1 MRRKSRKELRWFLYL
16 IGFQL
21 TSRLGW
27 VCLCCLLVS
36 FRSSHVMN
44 ILLLLMFEWYQFLKL
59 HPEIVPFSLFTFP
72 TYLPA
77 HIKLTVNSIQY
88 LTVIPWVCIRYV
100 RCCIANKVYSVELA
114 IIISYPTTP
123 PPSLPIKTP
132 LLYEAYHICRVWY
145 NTSFTRMVLDDR
157 LVFTWV
163 LKVICVT
170 LVLRQYGTRLA

>member
-1 MRRKSRKELRWFLYL
+1 MWWIMRKKSRKELRWFLCL

-36 FRSSHVMN
+36 FHSTSSLVMN
-44 ILLLLMFEWYQFLKL
+44 ILLVLLFEWYQFLKL
-59 HPEIVPFSLFTFP
+59 LPEIVPFSLFTFP

-77 HIKLTVNSIQY
+77 HNKLTVTPIQY
-88 LTVIPWVCIRYV
+88 LTVIPWVCNRYV

-123 PPSLPIKTP
+123 PPPPNKLISVEYDIIRHLP
-132 LLYEAYHICRVWY
+132 WW
-145 NTSFTRMVLDDR
+145 S
-157 LVFTWV
+157 
-163 LKVICVT
+163 
-170 LVLRQYGTRLA
+170 